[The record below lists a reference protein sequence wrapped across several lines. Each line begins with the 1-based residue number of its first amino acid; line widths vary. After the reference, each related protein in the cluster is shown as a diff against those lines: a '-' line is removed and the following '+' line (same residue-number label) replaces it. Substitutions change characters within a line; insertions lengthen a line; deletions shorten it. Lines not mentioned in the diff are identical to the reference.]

1 MTKFD
6 AWKNLAFYVITII
19 SLITLLIEVKQFLFK
34 IKSRNRKKNE
44 YINLQ
49 YRKYYKRLLIYFFA
63 QLLIFGPFSASRFLE
78 ITYGFDYL
86 SQYGWWN
93 YLKEILLSSTGLV
106 FSVIYG
112 YMNNKFKNELRKL
125 MNKDEDMFASDIIKL
140 DDFDRAVLDD
150 LSSDP
155 DDNDFDSSI
164 SDSESQNIFM

>member
-6 AWKNLAFYVITII
+6 AWKNLAFYIITII
-19 SLITLLIEVKQFLFK
+19 SLITLLVEVKKFLFK
-34 IKSRNRKKNE
+34 TKSRNKKKNE

-78 ITYGFDYL
+78 ITYGSDFL
-86 SQYGWWN
+86 SQYEWWN

-125 MNKDEDMFASDIIKL
+125 MNKDENMFASDIIKL
-140 DDFDRAVLDD
+140 
-150 LSSDP
+150 
-155 DDNDFDSSI
+155 
-164 SDSESQNIFM
+164 